1 MNNLQNIPLPFGRG
15 MLFWEGV
22 IKMDFNIFQDE
33 MGFSTIEYIVGAGV
47 IAAVALAVFLSLQDS
62 FSGTANHIKD
72 AITIMGGG

>member
-1 MNNLQNIPLPFGRG
+1 
-15 MLFWEGV
+15 
-22 IKMDFNIFQDE
+22 MDFNIFQDE